1 MRLDVYVHSASEETN
16 KLDAI
21 LKMLRESKGRE
32 VAMSVEMDAL
42 VVAVNENTSLDDSVI
57 ALLNGLSAQILDA
70 AGDKTKATAL
80 AAEVQAKSAAVAA
93 AIAANTPAAPPPG
106 T

>member
-21 LKMLRESKGRE
+21 LKLLQESKARE

-42 VVAVNENTSLDDSVI
+42 VTAVNENTSLDDSVI

-70 AGDKTKATAL
+70 AGDKAKATAL

>member
-21 LKMLRESKGRE
+21 LKLLQESKARE

-70 AGDKTKATAL
+70 AGDKAKATAL

>member
-70 AGDKTKATAL
+70 AGDKAKATAL